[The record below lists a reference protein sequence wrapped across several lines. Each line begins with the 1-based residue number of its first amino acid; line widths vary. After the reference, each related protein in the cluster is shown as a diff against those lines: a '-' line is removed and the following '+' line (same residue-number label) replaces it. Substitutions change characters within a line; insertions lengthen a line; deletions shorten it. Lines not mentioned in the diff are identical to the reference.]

1 MHRRLLPRSAA
12 TRRRMAIALTIF
24 LAVVI
29 GLLTLLPLET
39 PDLVPGSDK
48 IHHVLGFAAL
58 AFPSAFLVP
67 KLVRWIAPLALAYGA
82 LIEVV
87 QPYVGRIG
95 DASDF
100 WADALG
106 VLIGLGLG
114 LVANTWAGRARRK
127 P

>member
-1 MHRRLLPRSAA
+1 MHRRMLPRSSA
-12 TRRRMAIALTIF
+12 TRRRIAIALTIL

-39 PDLVPGSDK
+39 SEIIPGSDK

-58 AFPSAFLVP
+58 AFPSAFLFP

-87 QPYVGRIG
+87 QPYVGRIR

-100 WADALG
+100 WADAVG
-106 VLIGLGLG
+106 VLVGLALGLA
-114 LVANTWAGRARRK
+114 ANSWAGRARRK
-127 P
+127 T

>member
-1 MHRRLLPRSAA
+1 MHRHLLPRSAS

-24 LAVVI
+24 LAAMI
-29 GLLTLLPLET
+29 GLLTLMPLET
-39 PDLVPGSDK
+39 PEIIPGSDK
-48 IHHVLGFAAL
+48 THHILAFAAL

-82 LIEVV
+82 LIEIV
-87 QPYVGRIG
+87 QPHVGRSR

-100 WADALG
+100 WADAIG

-114 LVANTWAGRARRK
+114 LAAHSWAGRARRK
-127 P
+127 T

>member
-1 MHRRLLPRSAA
+1 
-12 TRRRMAIALTIF
+12 MAIALTIF
-24 LAVVI
+24 LAAVI
-29 GLLTLLPLET
+29 GVLTLLPLET
-39 PDLVPGSDK
+39 PEVLPGSDK

-58 AFPSAFLVP
+58 AFPSAFLFP

-95 DASDF
+95 EASDF
-100 WADALG
+100 WADAIG

-114 LVANTWAGRARRK
+114 LVANAREGRTRRK